1 MVAKLK
7 GIARG
12 LGFAVLY
19 VGIGA
24 ALIGM
29 AIVLENWRMR

>member
-7 GIARG
+7 GFARG
-12 LGFAVLY
+12 LGYAVLY
-19 VGIGA
+19 IAFGG